1 MVFSVT
7 IVLSYDSKTGCCA
20 NLSLGCGTKVLVQAR
35 RGLQCECGY
44 SNLFHFYWHGP
55 SVPRCHVSPLHRIST
70 VFYKTIRF
78 KTLEPSSRCDAVT
91 NSTLAQAQEIDL
103 PALRNNYPWHI
114 HGHATLWPHNSNAL
128 SPYVRL
134 AYTDHAECRVLLIMA
149 IAERMISAHP
159 SGSAHTACMPL
170 YNMTTSPRITSFAAA
185 AASNSP

>member
-1 MVFSVT
+1 MLGGEGRKFCFKLDEGCSVNAG
-7 IVLSYDSKTGCCA
+7 IRIY
-20 NLSLGCGTKVLVQAR
+20 
-35 RGLQCECGY
+35 
-44 SNLFHFYWHGP
+44 FIFFWHGP
-55 SVPRCHVSPLHRIST
+55 SVPRCHVSALHRIST
-70 VFYKTIRF
+70 VFYKTISF
-78 KTLEPSSRCDAVT
+78 KTLEPSSRCDAAT

-114 HGHATLWPHNSNAL
+114 HGHATLWPHNSNAF